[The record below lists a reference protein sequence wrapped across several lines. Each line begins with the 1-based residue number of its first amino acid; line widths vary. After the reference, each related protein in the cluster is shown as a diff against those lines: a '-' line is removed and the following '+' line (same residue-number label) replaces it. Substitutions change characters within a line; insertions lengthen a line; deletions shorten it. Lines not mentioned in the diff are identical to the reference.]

1 MHVILLKAHYS
12 WLQFKQEKLESQI
25 FFLNRIN

>member
-25 FFLNRIN
+25 FFLKPN